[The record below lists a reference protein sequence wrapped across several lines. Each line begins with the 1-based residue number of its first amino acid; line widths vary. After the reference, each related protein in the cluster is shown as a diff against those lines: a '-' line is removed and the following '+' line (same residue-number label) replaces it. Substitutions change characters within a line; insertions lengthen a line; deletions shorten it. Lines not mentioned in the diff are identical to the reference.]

1 MPYLSI
7 FGVEFKKTPCN
18 ISNGLF
24 YQKKKKKKKKK
35 KKLKFRNIESYLD
48 VLGLNF

>member
-1 MPYLSI
+1 MDDFI
-7 FGVEFKKTPCN
+7 
-18 ISNGLF
+18 
-24 YQKKKKKKKKK
+24 KKKEKKKK

>member
-7 FGVEFKKTPCN
+7 FGVEFKKTPSN

-24 YQKKKKKKKKK
+24 YQKKKKKKKK

>member
-1 MPYLSI
+1 MDDFI
-7 FGVEFKKTPCN
+7 R
-18 ISNGLF
+18 
-24 YQKKKKKKKKK
+24 KKKKKK

>member
-1 MPYLSI
+1 MDDFI
-7 FGVEFKKTPCN
+7 
-18 ISNGLF
+18 
-24 YQKKKKKKKKK
+24 KKKEKKK